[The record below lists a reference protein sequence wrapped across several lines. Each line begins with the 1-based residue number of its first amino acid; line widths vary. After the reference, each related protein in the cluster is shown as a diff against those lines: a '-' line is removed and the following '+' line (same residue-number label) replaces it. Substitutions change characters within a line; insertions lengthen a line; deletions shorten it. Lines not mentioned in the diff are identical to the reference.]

1 MDLIFN
7 HDKNWFINQICP
19 IQFLKS
25 KYVKID
31 DIKQFYFD
39 SIVFD
44 TKVKHN
50 EIKPNEVKHNEIKP
64 NEIEHNEIEHN
75 TVEHNEIEHNEI
87 EPNEIEPNEIE
98 HNEIK
103 HNTSKSN
110 TIELMVDNDVSAD
123 DIELIKSKH
132 FTKYDI
138 ETIKNIKLT
147 EGSQRR
153 GVIGENTIKSLLTS
167 LNYEIVDN
175 THRPHCCDLWVILDE
190 NVIVCVEI
198 KNKKTLIKNDYDK
211 YTSDLINVE
220 QITNKRVY
228 GLFLS
233 ILTPDELKLNI
244 KSTYISGTFI
254 NHEVLK
260 MYFENLKLIVE
271 FEKNRISNDEIKQ
284 QINNLNDK
292 LKSFNQDISL
302 LDANNSMLTQLITN
316 NNIVKSDL
324 EAKVNTINGIKINFD
339 IVEVNKM
346 NVKQQLIKYVMS
358 NQKSFKLSI
367 CKQIVGNTILFEDKF
382 TKSNILNYCINHK

>member
-7 HDKNWFINQICP
+7 RDKNWFINQICP

-39 SIVFD
+39 SIVFN
-44 TKVKHN
+44 TKVKSY
-50 EIKPNEVKHNEIKP
+50 
-64 NEIEHNEIEHN
+64 EIEHN
-75 TVEHNEIEHNEI
+75 TVEHNEI

-98 HNEIK
+98 HNTVEHNIIEHNEIK
-103 HNTSKSN
+103 HNTVEHNTIEHNTSKSN

-198 KNKKTLIKNDYDK
+198 KNKKTLVKNDYDK

-220 QITNKRVY
+220 QITNKQVY

>member
-7 HDKNWFINQICP
+7 RDKNWFINQICP

-31 DIKQFYFD
+31 DLKQFYFD

-44 TKVKHN
+44 TKVKSNEINGIEHN
-50 EIKPNEVKHNEIKP
+50 EIKHNEIEPNEVKHNEIEP
-64 NEIEHNEIEHN
+64 NEVKHNEIN
-75 TVEHNEIEHNEI
+75 G
-87 EPNEIEPNEIE
+87 IE

-103 HNTSKSN
+103 HNEVKHNTIKSN

-198 KNKKTLIKNDYDK
+198 KNKKTLVKNDYDK

-220 QITNKRVY
+220 QITNKQVY

-233 ILTPDELKLNI
+233 ILTQDELKLNI

-339 IVEVNKM
+339 IVEVNKT